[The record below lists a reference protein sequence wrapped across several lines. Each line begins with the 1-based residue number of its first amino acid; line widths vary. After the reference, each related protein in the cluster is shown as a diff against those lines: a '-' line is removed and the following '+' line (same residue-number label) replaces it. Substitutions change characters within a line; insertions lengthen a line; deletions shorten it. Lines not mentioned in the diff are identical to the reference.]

1 MSNDIYNPKPIEEL
15 TFTDDGMFQAV
26 LHQENVCADLIERLL
41 HVKVS
46 RVEYPELE
54 KQIAPFFT
62 TKGVRLD
69 VYLKDEDKI
78 IDIEIQC
85 YRQKALG
92 KRTRYYQSMIDM
104 DSLMKGQPY
113 PQLKESYI
121 LFICKDDPFETGEK
135 DEKGKEKYYGLPC
148 YTFRNI
154 CEENPEVN
162 LNDKSLKVVYNA
174 SAYEQEKDKK
184 VRDFLSYVFNGQ
196 AGEDDF
202 TNRLEAIVE
211 KLKDDDKFRSDY
223 AAMNLHDYDLTR
235 RAEEVGIEKGKEMG
249 RDEKAIEAAKKLLR
263 MKLGTHEQIA
273 QAQELPLEK
282 VQELAEEIAA
292 EKGNVQRDN

>member
-1 MSNDIYNPKPIEEL
+1 MSNEFFNPKPVEEL

-69 VYLKDEDKI
+69 VYLKDEDKV

-121 LFICKDDPFETGEK
+121 LFICKEDPFKTGEK
-135 DEKGKEKYYGLPC
+135 DEKGKDIYYGLPC
-148 YTFRNI
+148 YTFRNT
-154 CEENPEVN
+154 CKENPVVN

-202 TNRLEAIVE
+202 TNRLEAIVA
-211 KLKDDDKFRSDY
+211 KLKDNDEFRSDY
-223 AAMNLHDYDLTR
+223 AAMNLHDYDLTT
-235 RAEEVGIEKGKEMG
+235 RAEEVGREKGLAEG
-249 RDEKAIEAAKKLLR
+249 ALNKAIETAKNLLR
-263 MKLGTHEQIA
+263 MKVNTHEQIA
-273 QAQELPLEK
+273 QATNLPLEK
-282 VQELAEEIAA
+282 IQELAEEVAA
-292 EKGNVQRDN
+292 EKEEEPSLA

>member
-1 MSNDIYNPKPIEEL
+1 MSNDFFNPKPVEEL

-69 VYLKDEDKI
+69 VYLKDEDKV

-92 KRTRYYQSMIDM
+92 KRTRYYQSMIDI

-121 LFICKDDPFETGEK
+121 LFICKDDPFKTGEK
-135 DEKGKEKYYGLPC
+135 DEKGNDKYYGLPC
-148 YTFRNI
+148 YTFRNT
-154 CEENPEVN
+154 CEENPVVN
-162 LNDKSLKVVYNA
+162 LDDKSLKVIYNA
-174 SAYEQEKDKK
+174 SAYELEKDKR
-184 VRDFLSYVFNGQ
+184 VRDFLSYIVFQ
-196 AGEDDF
+196 YAFDY
-202 TNRLEAIVE
+202 
-211 KLKDDDKFRSDY
+211 SD
-223 AAMNLHDYDLTR
+223 AH
-235 RAEEVGIEKGKEMG
+235 
-249 RDEKAIEAAKKLLR
+249 RDEILKYGDERNFDKNFKFTDKMFNDILAQAKKKKITGTDEQVAVAREKSAQLFKAYVAR
-263 MKLGTHEQIA
+263 DIFGDEAFYKLYE
-273 QAQELPLEK
+273 PLDEMLK
-282 VQELAEEIAA
+282 ECL
-292 EKGNVQRDN
+292 KN

>member
-1 MSNDIYNPKPIEEL
+1 MSNDNDVFNPKPIEQL

-121 LFICKDDPFETGEK
+121 LFICKDDPFEG
-135 DEKGKEKYYGLPC
+135 YGLPC

-223 AAMNLHDYDLTR
+223 AAMNLHDYDITTMAKEAGREEGL
-235 RAEEVGIEKGKEMG
+235 AEGALK
-249 RDEKAIEAAKKLLR
+249 KAIETAKNFLR
-263 MKLGTHEQIA
+263 EGDPPEKVSRCI
-273 QAQELPLEK
+273 ELPLEEVK
-282 VQELAEEIAA
+282 KLAQEIAA
-292 EKGNVQRDN
+292 EKQQQKE